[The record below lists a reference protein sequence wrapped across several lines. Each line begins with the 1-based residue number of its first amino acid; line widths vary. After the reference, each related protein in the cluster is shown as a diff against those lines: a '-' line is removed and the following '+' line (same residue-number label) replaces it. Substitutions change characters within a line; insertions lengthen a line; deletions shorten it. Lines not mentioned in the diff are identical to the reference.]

1 MNQPLV
7 TVICNCYNHE
17 KFVTEAL
24 LSVINQ
30 SYKNIELIV
39 VNNGSI
45 DDSLAKITT
54 FLATNKNVKFI
65 NLTETLSHT
74 KTFNLAFKQ
83 ATGDYLIDLSGD
95 DALLP
100 HTVETQLRFFKT
112 QDTALVFGNAFTIDD
127 NGEILNT
134 YFTTD
139 YNKKVFDKELFNTN
153 YQRLLNSGVVMCSAA
168 AMFTTKHFKLLNG
181 FNEKLFFE
189 DLDYWLRLSHQYKI
203 VFIDEVIMQK
213 RVVISSLGNQ
223 FFKKNS
229 VAQKINSSLRIIY
242 KEAIN
247 RNTPKENKILL
258 KRIHYSMDKSWQAKN
273 FSELFKFTCLEVW
286 CRLKCF

>member
-139 YNKKVFDKELFNTN
+139 YNKKVIDKALFNTN
-153 YQRLLNSGVVMCSAA
+153 YQRLLNSGVVMCSAS

-203 VFIDEVIMQK
+203 VFIDEVIMKK

-242 KEAIN
+242 KEAIK

-258 KRIHYSMDKSWQAKN
+258 QRIHYSMDKSWQAKN